1 MRLDLK
7 KYILFIIVVAVFL
20 SSCAQPTKYNY
31 KDKPPLSGNY
41 FPGDTWDVI
50 SKPEIIGWSS
60 DKLNNAKKQFRK
72 NGATALM
79 IVDDGIVVAEWG
91 ATKRRV
97 NSHSVRKSFL
107 SALYGIFISNN
118 TINQQETLSSLGI
131 DDVDTLSDDEKQAKV
146 VDLLKSRSGVY
157 HPAAYETAKMKKK
170 RPKRGSHSPG
180 TYWYYNNWD
189 FNVLGTIF
197 EQETS
202 LKIFKA
208 FNDYIAIPIGMKDF
222 KVSSCKYIKEHTSKH
237 SAYPFWMSAR
247 DRARFGLLFLR
258 NGQWKNRQIIPK
270 KWIEES
276 TNAYSNAGSGIGY
289 GYMWWVST
297 GNWHLGN
304 KVEGKAYSARGY
316 WGQYIVILPEYNLV
330 VVQVSDKNGGGRNV
344 FGKKFNE
351 LLSLILAAREK

>member
-1 MRLDLK
+1 MRLEFKRFIFL
-7 KYILFIIVVAVFL
+7 IIVAAVFL
-20 SSCAQPTKYNY
+20 SSCVQSAKYNY
-31 KDKPPLSGNY
+31 IDKPSETENY
-41 FPGDTWDVI
+41 FPTDTWDVI
-50 SKPEIIGWSS
+50 RKPETIGWSS
-60 DKLNNAKKQFRK
+60 DKLSIAKNQFKK

-97 NSHSVRKSFL
+97 NCHSVRKSFL
-107 SALYGIFISNN
+107 NALFGIFIENG
-118 TINQQETLSSLGI
+118 TINPQETLGNLGI
-131 DDVDTLSDDEKQAKV
+131 DDINTLSEYEKQAKV

-157 HPAAYETAKMKKK
+157 HPAAYETSAMKKK
-170 RPKRGSHSPG
+170 RPERGSHLPG

-202 LKIFKA
+202 RKIFNA
-208 FNDYIAIPIGMKDF
+208 FNDYIAIPIGMEDF
-222 KVSSCKYIKEHTSKH
+222 KVSSCRYIREHTSKH
-237 SAYPFWMSAR
+237 PAYPFWMSAR

-258 NGQWKNRQIIPK
+258 NGQWKNKQIIPR

-276 TNAYSNAGSGIGY
+276 STSYSNVHLGIGY

-304 KVEGKAYSARGY
+304 QVGGKAYSARGH
-316 WGQYIVILPEYNLV
+316 WGQYIVILPDYDLV
-330 VVQVSDKNGGGRNV
+330 IVQVSDKNGGGRNAY
-344 FGKKFNE
+344 GNKFNK